1 MSLAGRYWQHGCT
14 SSRSSGN
21 NLKWLFRGMR
31 MNWTPNKVTLL
42 RELVGFAAEGLF
54 GRGAGGNREGGGL
67 TGAWGGVEEVGG
79 CMKGGKR
86 TAVQVG
92 EKIEHL
98 SKPTRS

>member
-42 RELVGFAAEGLF
+42 RVLVGFAAVSLF
-54 GRGAGGNREGGGL
+54 GRGAWGKPAAVGQTL
-67 TGAWGGVEEVGG
+67 AWKALAALDGHIVQQSRPLIPVRVRIGVIGV
-79 CMKGGKR
+79 R
-86 TAVQVG
+86 T
-92 EKIEHL
+92 I
-98 SKPTRS
+98 